1 MTTISF
7 LGPRGTFTEEAL
19 NRLCECQSLTIV
31 KEAMHTIDE
40 AIEAAMLGQVDYAF
54 VPVENS
60 LGGTVLTTVDYLA
73 EHSNVEIAAEISM
86 PIRHF
91 LWGLPGSVS
100 DEITTI
106 YSYPQALR
114 QCKAFL
120 QKNAKNKEQIVTSS
134 TAEGAEMV
142 SQSKSLQKGA
152 IGGEAMGA
160 QYGLVKL
167 TEQIQDNMFNLTRFI
182 LVKPNQQISFNP
194 AMTSG
199 KLSLQCELDGLR
211 PGSLW
216 ECLGIFAKRQ
226 INLVKIESRPT
237 KGRLGEYK
245 FFLDLQIAANG
256 AQVVEA
262 LAELE
267 SLATSMQLMGAY
279 ETYHVE

>member
-7 LGPRGTFTEEAL
+7 LGPRGTFSEEAL

-60 LGGTVLTTVDYLA
+60 LGGTVLTTMDYLA

-106 YSYPQALR
+106 YSHPQALR

-120 QKNAKNKEQIVTSS
+120 Q
-134 TAEGAEMV
+134 
-142 SQSKSLQKGA
+142 
-152 IGGEAMGA
+152 
-160 QYGLVKL
+160 
-167 TEQIQDNMFNLTRFI
+167 
-182 LVKPNQQISFNP
+182 
-194 AMTSG
+194 
-199 KLSLQCELDGLR
+199 

>member
-60 LGGTVLTTVDYLA
+60 LGGTVLTTMDYLA

-106 YSYPQALR
+106 YSHPQALR

-142 SQSKSLQKGA
+142 SQSKSLQKGT